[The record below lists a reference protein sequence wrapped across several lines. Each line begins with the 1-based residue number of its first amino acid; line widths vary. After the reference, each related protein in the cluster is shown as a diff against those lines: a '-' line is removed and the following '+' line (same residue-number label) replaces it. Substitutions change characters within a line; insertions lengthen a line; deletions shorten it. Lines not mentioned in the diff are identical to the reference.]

1 MAVDPLGKDV
11 TQQYR
16 RLYRGVVAAER
27 RGEEVLV
34 LFDEGQTY
42 GVNRQFLAFAG
53 AGREVLL
60 RSLVEHVPKSRID
73 PARSLFSQCPA

>member
-1 MAVDPLGKDV
+1 MTVDPQGQDV

-16 RLYRGVVAAER
+16 QRYRGVVAAQR

-42 GVNRQFLAFAG
+42 GVDRQLLALAG

-60 RSLVEHVPKSRID
+60 RSLVDHVPKSRID
-73 PARSLFSQCPA
+73 PQRSLFGQCPA

>member
-1 MAVDPLGKDV
+1 MAVDPLGQDV

-16 RLYRGVVAAER
+16 LRYRGVVAAER
-27 RGEEVLV
+27 CGDEVLV

-42 GVNRQFLAFAG
+42 GVNRQLLALAG
-53 AGREVLL
+53 PGREVLL

-73 PARSLFSQCPA
+73 PARSLFSQWPA